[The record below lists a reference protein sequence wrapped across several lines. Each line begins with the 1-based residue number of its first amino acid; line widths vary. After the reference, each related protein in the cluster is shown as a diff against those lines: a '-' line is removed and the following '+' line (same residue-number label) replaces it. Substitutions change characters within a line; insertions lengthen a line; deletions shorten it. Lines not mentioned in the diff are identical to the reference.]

1 MWVVMRYKEKWL
13 NNLVLLSES
22 DISKIKFRMNNGNFT
37 RNRKMPF
44 KNVVY
49 YNLNKKGLTS
59 KMEIVE
65 FNEIINCA
73 DISSPAVL
81 KQREK
86 LNADIYKEM
95 QYINLKDFYNDYKD
109 EVKLFKGYILTATD
123 GSDFEIPNTNK
134 TRVNYN
140 STKNNSSVA
149 RAHVSN
155 SFDVLNHFVLST
167 IIGPENADEKEMDIQ
182 NLNEIKNM
190 NLPYPIIR
198 VKDRGY
204 VSLKDIYYS
213 KINNDKFV
221 VRLKKSDFRKQV
233 ADMKTN
239 DEIITI
245 PYQYD
250 RVRYYKD
257 KDFEFYNL
265 LEESKMDIKVRC
277 IKIILSNGE
286 TEILITNL
294 SKEEV
299 STEDMKELYNLR
311 WQIELNYHVLK
322 ESLKIELIT
331 SSKENLIKQDIYSQ
345 MVAFNLLQ
353 AFINDEQE
361 SIDQKKYKHEMKI
374 NINMAV
380 GFYKK
385 FLLYIMIEED
395 KNKKHQLLETLGS
408 SIKSYL
414 VPIRKDRQYPRKK
427 DKKNKYS
434 INKRKSF

>member
-1 MWVVMRYKEKWL
+1 MRYKEKWL

-233 ADMKTN
+233 ADMKTD